1 MLRTNNYLHFV
12 NSYLQ
17 LMYGTGKTPRRAQS
31 VKTSY
36 RHTRREV
43 GVGCSLTET
52 LSASVPDRPTASY
65 ACLGVERQIIL
76 LRQLLTPIAV
86 RLLTDMYIPAFQPHI
101 MHNPRHNEGVYS
113 TLCS

>member
-1 MLRTNNYLHFV
+1 MLRTNNYLHLV

-43 GVGCSLTET
+43 GVGCSLTGT
-52 LSASVPDRPTASY
+52 LSASFPDRPAASY
-65 ACLGVERQIIL
+65 VCLGVERQI
-76 LRQLLTPIAV
+76 V
-86 RLLTDMYIPAFQPHI
+86 FVGH
-101 MHNPRHNEGVYS
+101 S
-113 TLCS
+113 